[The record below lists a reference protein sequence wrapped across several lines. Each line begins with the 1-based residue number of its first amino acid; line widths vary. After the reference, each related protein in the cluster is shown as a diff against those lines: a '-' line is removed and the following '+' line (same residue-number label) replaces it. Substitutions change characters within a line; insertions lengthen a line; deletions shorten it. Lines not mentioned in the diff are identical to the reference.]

1 MDLSSAASG
10 FLGIEI
16 AAPRLKIQHIALFE
30 FFRERGP
37 LQNGDV
43 AVLERTALP
52 KKLKEGDV
60 LDFEAGSCYL
70 NAEETARRRRKIQEM
85 MASLLE
91 EQ

>member
-1 MDLSSAASG
+1 MK
-10 FLGIEI
+10 
-16 AAPRLKIQHIALFE
+16 RLTVDRFE
-30 FFRERGP
+30 GDKVVLICE
-37 LQNGDV
+37 NGDV

-52 KKLKEGDV
+52 KKLREGDV

-85 MASLLE
+85 MASLLK